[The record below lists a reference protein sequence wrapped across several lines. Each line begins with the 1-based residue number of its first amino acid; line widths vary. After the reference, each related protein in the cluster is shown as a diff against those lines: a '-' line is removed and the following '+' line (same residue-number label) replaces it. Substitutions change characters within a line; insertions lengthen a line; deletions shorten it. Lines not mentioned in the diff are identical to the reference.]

1 MLSVQYFCANL
12 FCLKQKLLILVSLFI
27 VGIAFGQT
35 DSIKKTAEAE
45 TSKTTIIVPVKKVPP
60 SIDTSKTNTVLT
72 DSLKTDSL
80 RKDSLVAVS
89 VKPVLVQE
97 PDTLTYQKYYTSAW
111 LPFEKVPVFE
121 IEPERKP
128 RGMETMFYVLTG
140 LVTALAC
147 IRLIFPKYFK
157 NLFLLFMQTSIR
169 QKQTREQLLQ
179 NNLASVLLNILFVAS
194 AGIYITLFIQFKHW
208 VEIPFYQLLLYSVGI
223 LFIVYLG
230 KFLFLAFSGWVFNV
244 PEATNAYTFIVFL
257 VNKVL
262 GIVLIPFV
270 LLITFSP
277 LPIKEISITISAGL
291 AILLIMYRY
300 LISFGVVRLNLKVSA
315 LHFFLYL
322 CAVEVLPLLLIYKL
336 LVNFVSGS
344 I

>member
-1 MLSVQYFCANL
+1 MKPF
-12 FCLKQKLLILVSLFI
+12 FFILISFFTI
-27 VGIAFGQT
+27 GIAFGQKDSTAADTIKSRVLKNDPSQNNRPKIDSTIT
-35 DSIKKTAEAE
+35 DTVRKDS
-45 TSKTTIIVPVKKVPP
+45 IVPVAVKV
-60 SIDTSKTNTVLT
+60 V
-72 DSLKTDSL
+72 
-80 RKDSLVAVS
+80 VA
-89 VKPVLVQE
+89 LE
-97 PDTLTYQKYYTSAW
+97 PDTITYEKYYTSAW
-111 LPFEKVPVFE
+111 LPFHKTPVFE

-128 RGMETMFYVLTG
+128 SGKDMLFYVLTG

-147 IRLIFPKYFK
+147 IRLIFPKYLK

-194 AGIYITLFIQFKHW
+194 ASIYITLFIQFKHW
-208 VEIPFYQLLLYSVGI
+208 VAIPFYQLLFYCVVI
-223 LFIVYLG
+223 LFIIYIG
-230 KFLFLAFSGWVFNV
+230 KYLFLAFSGWVFNV

-270 LLITFSP
+270 LMITFSP
-277 LPIKEISITISAGL
+277 LPIKQIAITISAGL
-291 AILLIMYRY
+291 ALVLFMYRY
-300 LISFGVVRLNLKVSA
+300 LISFGVIRANLKVSA

-322 CAVEVLPLLLIYKL
+322 CAVELLPLLLIYKL
-336 LVNFVSGS
+336 LVNFVSGG

>member
-1 MLSVQYFCANL
+1 MGVDTNDIFSVP
-12 FCLKQKLLILVSLFI
+12 KQKVS
-27 VGIAFGQT
+27 T
-35 DSIKKTAEAE
+35 TAL
-45 TSKTTIIVPVKKVPP
+45 KI
-60 SIDTSKTNTVLT
+60 

-80 RKDSLVAVS
+80 KKDSMVPVAV
-89 VKPVLVQE
+89 KKAIAIA
-97 PDTLTYQKYYTSAW
+97 PDTVTYEKYYSSAW
-111 LPFEKVPVFE
+111 LPFHKEPVFE

-128 RGMETMFYVLTG
+128 SGKDILFYILTG

-147 IRLIFPKYFK
+147 IRLIFPKYLK

-179 NNLASVLLNILFVAS
+179 NNMASVLLNILFVAS
-194 AGIYITLFIQFKHW
+194 ASIYITLFIQYKHW
-208 VEIPFYQLLLYSVGI
+208 VVIPFYQLLFYCVII
-223 LFIVYLG
+223 LFIIYIG
-230 KFLFLAFSGWVFNV
+230 KYLFLAFSGWVFNV

-270 LLITFSP
+270 LMITFSP
-277 LPIKEISITISAGL
+277 MPIKQVAITISAGVAVAL
-291 AILLIMYRY
+291 FMYRY
-300 LISFGVVRLNLKVSA
+300 LISFGAIRSNLKVSA

-322 CAVEVLPLLLIYKL
+322 CAVELLPLLLIYKL
-336 LVNFVSGS
+336 LINLVSER